1 MLRELKGYRILT
13 GFRGRPAGDVEAL
26 ADAVMRLSRLAS
38 ELEDE
43 VCEVDIN
50 PALVLPAGKGVI
62 AVDALVA
69 LR

>member
-1 MLRELKGYRILT
+1 MKPYPLVDALLRPIL
-13 GFRGRPAGDVEAL
+13 RVAMPR
-26 ADAVMRLSRLAS
+26 ADAVMRQSRLPS
-38 ELEDE
+38 ELEGGGY
-43 VCEVDIN
+43 EVDIN

>member
-1 MLRELKGYRILT
+1 MKPYPLVDDLLRPVLRVAMP
-13 GFRGRPAGDVEAL
+13 R

-43 VCEVDIN
+43 VCEVDLN